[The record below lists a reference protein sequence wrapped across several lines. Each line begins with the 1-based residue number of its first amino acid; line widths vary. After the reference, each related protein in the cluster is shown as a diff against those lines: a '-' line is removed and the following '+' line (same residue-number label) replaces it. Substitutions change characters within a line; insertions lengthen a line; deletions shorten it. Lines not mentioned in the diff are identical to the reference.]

1 MLFTFFFFST
11 RIWHRFL
18 RRLQHSLR
26 ARARTQQDCISSHSC
41 TDEDD
46 IDDSMP
52 SDSLTQPTRAIN
64 KAIEIDTDSPL
75 SATQSKS
82 TESYS
87 PPNIIHATKTTR
99 SLSLNTSHGHFTIP
113 KTVRTDAY
121 LDEPTS
127 E

>member
-1 MLFTFFFFST
+1 MD
-11 RIWHRFL
+11 RFL

-26 ARARTQQDCISSHSC
+26 ARATTQQDCISSRSC

-52 SDSLTQPTRAIN
+52 SDSLTLPQRPIN
-64 KAIEIDTDSPL
+64 KINKIDIDSP

-87 PPNIIHATKTTR
+87 PPNVIHATKTTR
-99 SLSLNTSHGHFTIP
+99 SLSLNADHGHFTIA
-113 KTVRTDAY
+113 KSVRTDAY

-127 E
+127 D